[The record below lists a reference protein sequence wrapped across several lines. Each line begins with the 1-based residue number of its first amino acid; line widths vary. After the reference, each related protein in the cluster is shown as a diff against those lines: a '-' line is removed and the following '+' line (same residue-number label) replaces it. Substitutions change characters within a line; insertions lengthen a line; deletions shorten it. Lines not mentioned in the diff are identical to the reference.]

1 MTLSENIINFIIK
14 QNIIN
19 LIIKQ
24 KTILGCSQWQQFK
37 TLTYKSFNDVLH
49 QAGHLHQGSYRVND
63 DGHLPDKL
71 HHDQATNES

>member
-1 MTLSENIINFIIK
+1 MILSENIID
-14 QNIIN
+14 

-24 KTILGCSQWQQFK
+24 KTLLGYSQWQQCK
-37 TLTYKSFNDVLH
+37 TLTYGSFNDVFH

-71 HHDQATNES
+71 HHHQATDEL